1 MSFEFSAAGGLPGQV
16 AMPAA
21 ILLTGLV
28 VRNPAAPTWLQNEAT
43 STGAGLVL
51 TVGVC
56 LTIAYAVSGLEGS
69 ALPYWAIVLLI
80 VAVPATSTFLLWKA
94 LGLGDRLMRAESGHS
109 PFRRMRPSETTIVAS
124 V

>member
-1 MSFEFSAAGGLPGQV
+1 MSFKFFAAGGLLGLV

-28 VRNPAAPTWLQNEAT
+28 VRNPAAPTWLQNEAA
-43 STGAGLVL
+43 STGAALVL

-69 ALPYWAIVLLI
+69 ALPYWAIAILI
-80 VAVPATSTFLLWKA
+80 VAVPAASTLLLWKA
-94 LGLGDRLMRAESGHS
+94 LGLGGWLMRAESGHS
-109 PFRRMRPSETTIVAS
+109 PFRRMRSSETTIVAG